1 VTQTNSN
8 SPARTGGRLL
18 VTGGA
23 GFIGRYFFELL
34 TEQGVDFAILDLVK
48 PSWDTRG
55 VPCHVGDV
63 RDPAA
68 VRAALAGC
76 DRVLHLAAAHH
87 DFGIEHATY
96 FDVNENG
103 ARVLCAEMDALGI
116 NDCCFYSSVAVYGD
130 GTPPLTEASPSL
142 QKLPYGASKYAAE
155 KVFEKWVGSGG
166 GRSCLVIRP
175 TITFGPRNFAN
186 MYSLI
191 RQIDSGKFARVGKG
205 ENVKSLSYVENIV
218 RATLFLWG
226 KPVVAG
232 CKDPAQGRAPFDT
245 FNFVEKPDLSSAAIA
260 GQIYQSLGKRPLP
273 FAVPL
278 WVALLMALPFDIV
291 IKLTGKNLPVSSMR
305 IKKLFTMETKFE
317 ADKLA
322 RAGFK
327 SPVPLTQGIDRMV
340 RWYLA
345 EGKGQPAVWRVPPAK
360 IGGTPGMAKMGGKAD

>member
-1 VTQTNSN
+1 VTDPTTANQN
-8 SPARTGGRLL
+8 PAKGRLL
-18 VTGGA
+18 ITGGA
-23 GFIGRYFFELL
+23 GFIGRYYFELL

-48 PSWDTRG
+48 PSWDIKG
-55 VPCHVGDV
+55 VPCYVGDV

-76 DRVLHLAAAHH
+76 TRVLHLAAAHH
-87 DFGIEHATY
+87 DFGIDYNTY

-103 ARVLCAEMDALGI
+103 AKVLCQEMDAAGI
-116 NDCCFYSSVAVYGD
+116 TDCCFYSSVAIYGD
-130 GTPPLTEASPSL
+130 ATPPITETTPSL
-142 QKLPYGASKYAAE
+142 QKHPYGASKYAAE
-155 KVFEKWVGSGG
+155 KVFQQWVASGG

-218 RATLFLWG
+218 RATLFLWA
-226 KPVVAG
+226 KPVIAG
-232 CKDPAQGRAPFDT
+232 CTDPALGRAPIDA
-245 FNFVEKPDLSSAAIA
+245 FNFVEKPDLASADIA

-278 WVALLMALPFDIV
+278 WAALAMAVPFDV
-291 IKLTGKNLPVSSMR
+291 MIKVTGKNLPVSSMR
-305 IKKLFTMETKFE
+305 IRKLFSMETKFE
-317 ADKLA
+317 ADKLR
-322 RAGFK
+322 RAGFV
-327 SPVPLTQGIDRMV
+327 SPIALKQGIDRMV

-360 IGGTPGMAKMGGKAD
+360 VGGTPGKARMGGKAD